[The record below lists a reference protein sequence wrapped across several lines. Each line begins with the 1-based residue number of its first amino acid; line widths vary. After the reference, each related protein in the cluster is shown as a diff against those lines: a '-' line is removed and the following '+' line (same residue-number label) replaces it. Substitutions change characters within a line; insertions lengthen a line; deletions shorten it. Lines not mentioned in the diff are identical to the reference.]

1 MKFSLIDTHAHL
13 NLAAFKKDRE
23 EIIERCLGEKI
34 GVINVGT
41 NYQTSVKAV
50 DLAQQFSE
58 GLWATVGLHPLH
70 LEETEGDRWETEE
83 PEGVSVPAEIFDP
96 EKYLSLIQ
104 SSSRIVAIGEIGLDY
119 GYLPSEEEKAA
130 AVRERQKKVLETQFA
145 FAEKVQRPVIIH
157 CRDAFP
163 ELIAFFQERKEKNF
177 SGVIHCFTGQ
187 WEEARFFLEQGF
199 YLGLNGIIFKVD
211 LDEVI
216 SKIPL
221 ERILAETD
229 CPYLPPPQKKGERNN
244 PLNLKFIVQKIA
256 DLREISWEK
265 VAQATTENAQ
275 RLFSL
280 EE

>member
-13 NLAAFKKDRE
+13 NLAAFKKDRG
-23 EIIERCLGEKI
+23 EIIKQCLGEKI

-50 DLAQQFSE
+50 DLARQFSE
-58 GLWATVGLHPLH
+58 GLWATIGLHPLH
-70 LEETEGDRWETEE
+70 LEETF
-83 PEGVSVPAEIFDP
+83 PLPAEIFDP

-119 GYLPSEEEKAA
+119 GRLPSEEVKAD
-130 AVRERQKKVLETQFA
+130 AVRGRQKRALETQFT
-145 FAEKVQRPVIIH
+145 FAEKVQRPVVIH

-163 ELIAFFQERKEKNF
+163 ELIAFLQERKEKNF
-177 SGVIHCFTGQ
+177 SGVIHCFTGD
-187 WEEARFFLEQGF
+187 WEEAQFFLGQGF
-199 YLGLNGIIFKVD
+199 YLGLNGIIFKAD
-211 LDEVI
+211 LDKVI

-221 ERILAETD
+221 ERVLVETD
-229 CPYLPPPQKKGERNN
+229 CPYLPPPQKKGERNS

-256 DLREISWEK
+256 DLRGISWEK